1 MRIAERALAYL
12 APACGIRC
20 ERLTENQQPTDLGAA
35 ELQEKLGRHFGKQQ
49 RSLDYFGTA
58 FYIGFESLFGVS
70 QVLIRE
76 FFIVCFNSFAQR
88 HIPLASLHRRNF
100 A

>member
-58 FYIGFESLFGVS
+58 FYIGFEKP
-70 QVLIRE
+70 IRS
-76 FFIVCFNSFAQR
+76 FSGFNSRILYRVLQ
-88 HIPLASLHRRNF
+88 
-100 A
+100 